1 MLGVSRRTGVRG
13 SQLDMRALDDLVSRA
28 LAEDIGAGDVTTAAL
43 IDPGQKA
50 TGRLV
55 ARESG
60 TLAGMPVARRVLRKL
75 DKRLRLSKALA
86 DGSPLERG
94 TVIATIHGPLGSMLT
109 AERTL
114 LNFLQRLSGIA
125 TLTRQHVD
133 AIAGT
138 GAKLLDT
145 RKTLPGWRSLEK
157 YAVRAG
163 GGMNHRM
170 GLYDQVLIKD
180 NHLAASGLSPAD
192 AVARARRNAPGAVRI
207 EVEVETVP
215 GARAAALAG
224 ADIVMLDNMPPAR
237 MKKAVAAV
245 RAVRPRTVIEASGRI
260 TLRNVRAVARTGVDW
275 ISVGAVTHSA
285 KALDISLDVETD

>member
-1 MLGVSRRTGVRG
+1 MRG

-28 LAEDIGAGDVTTAAL
+28 LAEDVGAGDVTTAAL
-43 IDPGQKA
+43 IDPRQKA

-55 ARESG
+55 SRESG

-75 DKRLRLSKALA
+75 DKRLRLSRALA

-94 TVIATIHGPLGSMLT
+94 TVIATIRGPLGSMLT

-125 TLTRQHVD
+125 TSARQHVD

-192 AVARARRNAPGAVRI
+192 AVARARRKAPKAVRI
-207 EVEVETVP
+207 EVEVETVR

-245 RAVRPRTVIEASGRI
+245 RAVRPGIVLEASGRI
-260 TLRNVRAVARTGVDW
+260 TLRNIRAVARTGVDW